1 MRKSSWLFYV
11 EAPWPKTTIFDNRH
25 DSKHEQ
31 QFLRE
36 AQILLSFQTFPIV
49 FLPESPYYDRFHL
62 LSLSTLLVL
71 NAVLISLAPTRLLT
85 HTQLKTRPPSDD
97 I

>member
-36 AQILLSFQTFPIV
+36 AQILLFIPDLSNCFPSRI
-49 FLPESPYYDRFHL
+49 PYYDRFHL